1 VFVRP
6 CFLVV
11 DREFAGSISSRK
23 LVLETGKFNV
33 ITAYSFAEGRI
44 LLDRFPLVDGIVLTA
59 DREGQ
64 AEQFMLWV
72 RSNHARQK
80 VIVTGLVEVREGL
93 ADRHIEGFAPDKLLK
108 TLREL
113 VPDDAKAADDIE
125 SQLEADA
132 GER

>member
-23 LVLETGKFNV
+23 LVLETAKFNV
-33 ITAYSFAEGRI
+33 ITAYSFAEAKVM
-44 LLDRFPLVDGIVLTA
+44 LDRFPRVDGVVLTM

-64 AEQFMLWV
+64 AEQFLVWT
-72 RSNHARQK
+72 RAHHAQQK
-80 VIVTGLVEVREGL
+80 IVVTGPGEVAEGL
-93 ADRHIEGFAPDKLLK
+93 ADSHIEGFAPDKLLRI
-108 TLREL
+108 LREL
-113 VPDDAKAADDIE
+113 FPEDAKAVDAKE